1 MVFQF
6 LLLFVLVTSN
16 ENNQLDN
23 VILQLHFAISRY
35 SQALEHLSSAWEIR
49 EHVLGPDHVS
59 FSTVFHRVQQINI
72 TNLSIVQQRSL

>member
-6 LLLFVLVTSN
+6 LLLFVLDTSN
-16 ENNQLDN
+16 ENYQLDN
-23 VILQLHFAISRY
+23 VILQEIHFAISRY

-59 FSTVFHRVQQINI
+59 FSTVFHQVQHHK
-72 TNLSIVQQRSL
+72 SLHSTT